1 MFNYLTSGENFPAEM
16 NQWEVF
22 IAALVRDR
30 DQIGAIMDN
39 LEQHW
44 AETRSLTTWILI
56 LWFIFSMGIFFFAN
70 SLNSITFF
78 GWPFGFYMAAQGSLV
93 IFVVLIVVL
102 NIKQEK
108 IDDKYGLAE
117 EQ

>member
-1 MFNYLTSGENFPAEM
+1 MVEN
-16 NQWEVF
+16 
-22 IAALVRDR
+22 L
-30 DQIGAIMDN
+30 DQIGVIMDN

-70 SLNSITFF
+70 SLNSFTFF

-102 NIKQEK
+102 NAKQEK

-117 EQ
+117 DE

>member
-1 MFNYLTSGENFPAEM
+1 
-16 NQWEVF
+16 
-22 IAALVRDR
+22 
-30 DQIGAIMDN
+30 MDN

-44 AETRSLTTWILI
+44 AETRSLPTWILI
-56 LWFIFSMGIFFFAN
+56 LWFVFSMGIFFFAN

-102 NIKQEK
+102 NAKQEK
-108 IDDKYGLAE
+108 IDDKYGIAE

>member
-1 MFNYLTSGENFPAEM
+1 M
-16 NQWEVF
+16 NQRVVF
-22 IAALVRDR
+22 IAPLVRDK

-70 SLNSITFF
+70 SLNSLTFF

>member
-1 MFNYLTSGENFPAEM
+1 MDFNPVVHLFYG
-16 NQWEVF
+16 
-22 IAALVRDR
+22 
-30 DQIGAIMDN
+30 N
-39 LEQHW
+39 L
-44 AETRSLTTWILI
+44 
-56 LWFIFSMGIFFFAN
+56 FFAN
-70 SLNSITFF
+70 SLNSFTFF

>member
-1 MFNYLTSGENFPAEM
+1 M
-16 NQWEVF
+16 NQRVVF
-22 IAALVRDR
+22 IAPLVRGK

-70 SLNSITFF
+70 SLNSLTFF

-102 NIKQEK
+102 NAKQEK

-117 EQ
+117 DE

>member
-1 MFNYLTSGENFPAEM
+1 
-16 NQWEVF
+16 
-22 IAALVRDR
+22 
-30 DQIGAIMDN
+30 MDN
-39 LEQHW
+39 LEQHC

-56 LWFIFSMGIFFFAN
+56 LWFIFSMGIFFFAD

-78 GWPFGFYMAAQGSLV
+78 GWPFGFYMDAQGSLV

>member
-1 MFNYLTSGENFPAEM
+1 MDFNSVVHLFYGDL
-16 NQWEVF
+16 
-22 IAALVRDR
+22 
-30 DQIGAIMDN
+30 
-39 LEQHW
+39 
-44 AETRSLTTWILI
+44 
-56 LWFIFSMGIFFFAN
+56 FFAN

>member
-1 MFNYLTSGENFPAEM
+1 
-16 NQWEVF
+16 
-22 IAALVRDR
+22 
-30 DQIGAIMDN
+30 MDN
-39 LEQHW
+39 LEEHW
-44 AETRSLTTWILI
+44 AGTRSLTTWILI

-70 SLNSITFF
+70 SHNSITFF

>member
-1 MFNYLTSGENFPAEM
+1 MY
-16 NQWEVF
+16 QWEVF
-22 IAALVRDR
+22 IAALVSDR

-44 AETRSLTTWILI
+44 AETRGLTTWILI

-102 NIKQEK
+102 NFKQEK
-108 IDDKYGLAE
+108 IDEKYGVAE
-117 EQ
+117 NE

>member
-1 MFNYLTSGENFPAEM
+1 M

-30 DQIGAIMDN
+30 GQTGAIMDN
-39 LEQHW
+39 LKQHW

>member
-1 MFNYLTSGENFPAEM
+1 M

-70 SLNSITFF
+70 SLNSLTFF

-102 NIKQEK
+102 NAKQEK

>member
-1 MFNYLTSGENFPAEM
+1 M

-102 NIKQEK
+102 NFKQEK

>member
-78 GWPFGFYMAAQGSLV
+78 GWPLGFYMAAQGSLV

>member
-1 MFNYLTSGENFPAEM
+1 M
-16 NQWEVF
+16 
-22 IAALVRDR
+22 VRDR
-30 DQIGAIMDN
+30 DQIGAIVDN

-70 SLNSITFF
+70 SLNSFTFF

-102 NIKQEK
+102 NTKTEK
-108 IDDKYGLAE
+108 IDEKYGVAE
-117 EQ
+117 NE

>member
-1 MFNYLTSGENFPAEM
+1 M

-22 IAALVRDR
+22 NATLVRNL
-30 DQIGAIMDN
+30 DQIGVIMDN

-56 LWFIFSMGIFFFAN
+56 LWFIFSMVIFFFAN
-70 SLNSITFF
+70 SLNSFTFF

-102 NIKQEK
+102 NAKQEK

-117 EQ
+117 DE

>member
-1 MFNYLTSGENFPAEM
+1 LTHYLKCGENFPAEM

-22 IAALVRDR
+22 IAALVRGR
-30 DQIGAIMDN
+30 DHIGGIMDN

-70 SLNSITFF
+70 SLNSLTFF

-117 EQ
+117 

>member
-1 MFNYLTSGENFPAEM
+1 M

-22 IAALVRDR
+22 NATLVRNW
-30 DQIGAIMDN
+30 DQIGVIMDN

-70 SLNSITFF
+70 SLNSLTFF
-78 GWPFGFYMAAQGSLV
+78 GWPLGFYMAAQGSLV

-102 NIKQEK
+102 NVKQEK
-108 IDDKYGLAE
+108 IDEKYGLAE
-117 EQ
+117 DE

>member
-1 MFNYLTSGENFPAEM
+1 M
-16 NQWEVF
+16 NQWEIF
-22 IAALVRDR
+22 IAALVGDR
-30 DQIGAIMDN
+30 DHIGAIMGN

-44 AETRSLTTWILI
+44 SETRSLTTWILI

-70 SLNSITFF
+70 SLNSMTFF

-108 IDDKYGLAE
+108 IDEKYGLEE

>member
-1 MFNYLTSGENFPAEM
+1 MTHYLTSGENFPAEM

>member
-1 MFNYLTSGENFPAEM
+1 M

-22 IAALVRDR
+22 IATLVMDR
-30 DQIGAIMDN
+30 DQKGAIMDN

-70 SLNSITFF
+70 SLNSLTFF

-108 IDDKYGLAE
+108 IDDEHGLAE
-117 EQ
+117 

>member
-1 MFNYLTSGENFPAEM
+1 M

-44 AETRSLTTWILI
+44 AETPSLTTWILI

>member
-1 MFNYLTSGENFPAEM
+1 M

-30 DQIGAIMDN
+30 DRIGAIMDN

-44 AETRSLTTWILI
+44 AETRGLTTWILI

-70 SLNSITFF
+70 SLNSFTFF

>member
-1 MFNYLTSGENFPAEM
+1 
-16 NQWEVF
+16 
-22 IAALVRDR
+22 
-30 DQIGAIMDN
+30 MDN

-44 AETRSLTTWILI
+44 AETRSLTTRILI

-70 SLNSITFF
+70 SLNSFTFF

-102 NIKQEK
+102 NAKQEK

-117 EQ
+117 DE

>member
-1 MFNYLTSGENFPAEM
+1 M

-30 DQIGAIMDN
+30 DQIGANMDN

-78 GWPFGFYMAAQGSLV
+78 GWPFGFYMAAQGALV

>member
-1 MFNYLTSGENFPAEM
+1 
-16 NQWEVF
+16 
-22 IAALVRDR
+22 
-30 DQIGAIMDN
+30 MDN

-56 LWFIFSMGIFFFAN
+56 FFFAN
-70 SLNSITFF
+70 SLNSLTFF

-102 NIKQEK
+102 NAKQEK

-117 EQ
+117 DE

>member
-1 MFNYLTSGENFPAEM
+1 M
-16 NQWEVF
+16 NQREVF
-22 IAALVRDR
+22 IADLVRDK

-70 SLNSITFF
+70 SLNSLTFF

-102 NIKQEK
+102 NTKQEK
-108 IDDKYGLAE
+108 IDEKYCVAE
-117 EQ
+117 DE

>member
-1 MFNYLTSGENFPAEM
+1 
-16 NQWEVF
+16 
-22 IAALVRDR
+22 
-30 DQIGAIMDN
+30 
-39 LEQHW
+39 
-44 AETRSLTTWILI
+44 
-56 LWFIFSMGIFFFAN
+56 
-70 SLNSITFF
+70 
-78 GWPFGFYMAAQGSLV
+78 MAAQGSLV

>member
-1 MFNYLTSGENFPAEM
+1 M

-102 NIKQEK
+102 NAKQEK

>member
-1 MFNYLTSGENFPAEM
+1 M

-22 IAALVRDR
+22 IAALVRDM

-70 SLNSITFF
+70 SLNSFTFF

-102 NIKQEK
+102 NAKQEK

-117 EQ
+117 DE